1 MTEDFVAVAKWL
13 KIQRDSKGK
22 LGVVGF
28 CFGGGMV
35 NQLAVR
41 LAKSSMPAS
50 PSMATRPA
58 SPRCQDH
65 RTPDVPRR
73 RCAIAKDVGIS
84 FRKKPGGEQT
94 DIASFTDDS
103 HGFSFLLNI
112 FLNHKGLKVD

>member
-1 MTEDFVAVAKWL
+1 MTEDFVAAAKWL

-58 SPRCQDH
+58 SPRCQITAPPMFLGDAA
-65 RTPDVPRR
+65 RLLRML
-73 RCAIAKDVGIS
+73 ASAS
-84 FRKKPGGEQT
+84 EKKPGGEPT
-94 DIASFTDDS
+94 DIASGTDDS

-112 FLNHKGLKVD
+112 FLNHKALKVD